1 MTQVRH
7 NAARTLPSQPC
18 CLLTVTIVPR
28 RAALTATAVAI
39 MSTAQATVQNA
50 PLRTHLTL
58 KGSVALVSDF
68 LLYGIQSILYQRDIY
83 PSDDFKMVKK
93 FNTQVLTTID
103 EGLHDYLQ
111 RAMQQVQQW
120 LTQGEVRRIVV
131 AIVEKETQETI
142 ERWQF
147 DIEVANK
154 GQDETDKQREAK

>member
-1 MTQVRH
+1 MT
-7 NAARTLPSQPC
+7 
-18 CLLTVTIVPR
+18 
-28 RAALTATAVAI
+28 
-39 MSTAQATVQNA
+39 STAQATVQSA

-68 LLYGIQSILYQRDIY
+68 LSYGIQSILYQRDVY

-103 EGLHDYLQ
+103 EGLKEYLE

-120 LTQGEVRRIVV
+120 LTQGEVKRIVV
-131 AIVEKETQETI
+131 AIVEKETQETV

-147 DIEVANK
+147 DVEVMNK
-154 GQDETDKQREAK
+154 GTDESADKDGKENKE